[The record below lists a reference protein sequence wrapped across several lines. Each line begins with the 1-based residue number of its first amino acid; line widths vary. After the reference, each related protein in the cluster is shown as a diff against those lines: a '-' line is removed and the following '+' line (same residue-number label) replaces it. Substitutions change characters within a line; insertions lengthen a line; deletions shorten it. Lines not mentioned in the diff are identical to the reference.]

1 MPPNAQQACA
11 SVDVILKQSAEDLS
25 VIADG
30 RIGLTVTS
38 PPYWNAID
46 YDVHTSDKTAWY
58 RTRNY
63 GNGYKGYAEYL
74 DWLEKVFRPLLA
86 KTKPGGFCAVVVGT
100 VLLNGDHYPL
110 PFDFT
115 ARMVQWGWRFHQ
127 DIIWHKVTGGVKRAG
142 SFIQRPF
149 PGYFYPNIMT
159 EYILVFRKE
168 GPAIYTGRSE
178 EEKEPTRIPI
188 DELFTKELANNVWHI
203 APVPPG
209 HLDHPCPFPE
219 EIPLRLALLYSYPG
233 DLVLDP
239 FNGSGQTTKVARHLG
254 RHFLGLDVEQKYVEY
269 ARKRLKET
277 LAIRPEQLVAVFEK
291 LGVSV
296 ASHVIAE
303 DLPLFGGGN
312 K

>member
-1 MPPNAQQACA
+1 MHAKAQQANVSA
-11 SVDVILKQSAEDLS
+11 DVILKHSAEDLS
-25 VIADG
+25 VVADG
-30 RIGLTVTS
+30 SIGITVTS

-46 YDVHTSDKTAWY
+46 YDVHTTNKTAWY

-100 VLLNGDHYPL
+100 VLLNGEHYPL

-115 ARMVQWGWRFHQ
+115 SRMVGWGWQFHQ
-127 DIIWHKVTGGVKRAG
+127 DIVWHKVTGGVKRAG

-168 GPAIYTGRSE
+168 GEAVYTDRSND
-178 EEKEPTRIPI
+178 EKETSRIPI
-188 DELFTKELANNVWHI
+188 DDLFTKELANNVWHI

-219 EIPLRLALLYSYPG
+219 EIPLRLMLLYSYPG
-233 DLVLDP
+233 DLVFDP

-254 RHFLGLDVEQKYVEY
+254 RHFLGLDVEAKYVKY
-269 ARKRLKET
+269 AEERLKEP
-277 LAIRPEQLVAVFEK
+277 LAIRAEQLLAIFEK
-291 LGVSV
+291 LRVPVSV
-296 ASHVIAE
+296 QVVTQ
-303 DLPLFGGGN
+303 DLPLFEEDDS
-312 K
+312 